1 MNIGDNEIIIFNP
14 NYRIKN
20 DLNRQILYATKS
32 PTGSSYIYSSNWR
45 STIHPFFGEVFN
57 MFNSSLPFGKVC
69 ELLCEQ
75 FNLPKSSL
83 TNILSP
89 FVESEEGFYTEYVGA
104 KIQFPKKILVR
115 LKGGEVYAPTTVNRP
130 QIELYDYRDQQVDLT
145 FDRFRKAPDN
155 ILFVLTTKC
164 PVNCAYCYCD
174 KKTNYKPLSID
185 QIYHIID
192 EAYQLGV
199 SYIDTVGG
207 EIFSHPHWDKIVK
220 KLVDLNMSPSYIST
234 KTPISPRIFSQ
245 LSQTGYKGV
254 IQLSLDSLS
263 EKVLMKTIRAWSN
276 YKKEFIDGVRLLDKH
291 NYRIQVNTMLTSL
304 NCNPDQINML
314 HSFIQT
320 IENLEY
326 WEIRIAND
334 SLYPQEAW
342 NSIKPTPKELKDIFS
357 YINDN
362 IASSS
367 HIKLLV
373 SDKALWLPKR
383 CLCMGHRNIDGGICG
398 MLQDRMVIL
407 PDGKVTA
414 CEELYW
420 HPRYIIGDLTSNS
433 ISEIWQSNEVI
444 SLLNPKKESLSGH
457 CSVCEQFSECT
468 NLRNRCPVKTIWAFG
483 KDKYDYPDPRCQFAP
498 PFNTNKYI

>member
-1 MNIGDNEIIIFNP
+1 MNTGDNEIIILNP

-20 DLNRQILYATKS
+20 DLNRQILYAANS
-32 PTGSSYIYSSNWR
+32 SIESSYIYSLNWR

-57 MFNSSLPFGKVC
+57 LFNSSLSFGKVC

-75 FNLPKSSL
+75 FSLPKNSIAH
-83 TNILSP
+83 ILLP
-89 FVESEEGFYTEYVGA
+89 FVENEEEFYTEYIGA
-104 KIQFPKKILVR
+104 KIQFPKNILVR
-115 LKGGEVYAPTTVNRP
+115 IKDGEVYANANRP
-130 QIELYDYRDQQVDLT
+130 QIESYEYSDQQVDLT

-164 PVNCAYCYCD
+164 PVHCAYCYCD
-174 KKTNYKPLSID
+174 KKTPYKPLSIER
-185 QIYHIID
+185 IYHIID

-220 KLVDLNMSPSYIST
+220 KLVDMNMSPSYIST
-234 KTPISPRIFSQ
+234 KTPITARILSQ

-263 EKVLMKTIRAWSN
+263 EEVLMKTIKAWPN
-276 YKKEFIDGVRLLDKH
+276 YIKELIDGVRLLDKH
-291 NYRIQVNTMLTSL
+291 NFRIQVNTMLSSL
-304 NCNPDQINML
+304 NCNPEQINML
-314 HSFIQT
+314 YSFIRNLN
-320 IENLEY
+320 NLEY

-342 NSIKPTPKELKDIFS
+342 NHIKPSPKELKGIFT

-362 IASSS
+362 IAISSDV
-367 HIKLLV
+367 KLLI
-373 SDKALWLPKR
+373 SDKALALPKR
-383 CLCMGHRNIDGGICG
+383 CLRMGRRNIDGGICG

-420 HPRYIIGDLTSNS
+420 HPHYIIGDLTVSS
-433 ISEIWQSNEVI
+433 ISEIWQSKKVI
-444 SLLNPKKESLSGH
+444 TLLNPKKESLSGH
-457 CSVCEQFSECT
+457 CSVCDQFSECT
-468 NLRNRCPVKTIWAFG
+468 NLRNRCPVKIIRAFG

>member
-1 MNIGDNEIIIFNP
+1 MNIGDNDIIIFNP

-20 DLNRQILYATKS
+20 DLNRQILYAANSTID
-32 PTGSSYIYSSNWR
+32 SSYNFSLKWR
-45 STIHPFFGEVFN
+45 STIHPFFGELFN
-57 MFNSSLPFGKVC
+57 MFDSSLPFGKVC

-75 FNLPKSSL
+75 FNLSKISMA
-83 TNILSP
+83 NILSP
-89 FVESEEGFYTEYVGA
+89 FVENEEGFYTEYMGA
-104 KIQFPKKILVR
+104 KIKFPKKTLVR
-115 LKGGEVYAPTTVNRP
+115 LKDGEVCATATVNRP
-130 QIELYDYRDQQVDLT
+130 QIEKYEYRDQQVDLS

-174 KKTNYKPLSID
+174 KKTHYKPLSIER
-185 QIYHIID
+185 IYHIID

-220 KLVDLNMSPSYIST
+220 KLVDMDMSPSYIST
-234 KTPISPRIFSQ
+234 KTPVTPRILSQ

-254 IQLSLDSLS
+254 IQFSLDSLS
-263 EKVLMKTIRAWSN
+263 EEILMKTIQAWPN
-276 YKKEFIDGVRLLDKH
+276 YKKEFIDGVRLLDNH
-291 NYRIQVNTMLTSL
+291 NYRIQVNTRLTSL

-314 HSFIQT
+314 YSFIQT
-320 IENLEY
+320 INNLEY

-342 NSIKPTPKELKDIFS
+342 NSIKPTPKDLKDIFS

-362 IASSS
+362 IALSS

-373 SDKALWLPKR
+373 SDNALSLPKR
-383 CLCMGHRNIDGGICG
+383 CLRMGHRNIEGGICG

-420 HPRYIIGDLTSNS
+420 HPHYIIGDLNNSS
-433 ISEIWQSNEVI
+433 ISEIWQSKEVH
-444 SLLNPKKESLSGH
+444 SLLNPKKESFSGH
-457 CSVCEQFSECT
+457 CSVCDQFSECT
-468 NLRNRCPVKTIWAFG
+468 NLRNRCPVKTIRAFG
-483 KDKYDYPDPRCQFAP
+483 KEKYGFPDPRCQFAP